1 MMAILVE
8 KVLVCGGRNFDN
20 RKLLNTVLNRYL
32 ISHLIQGGARG
43 ADKLAGQWA
52 LERGISVTIYHAEW
66 DKYGKGAGFIRNFAM
81 LLEGRPDLV
90 IAFPGGKGTAHM
102 VKIAKKKKIPII
114 KVTEEMN
121 NG

>member
-1 MMAILVE
+1 MATLIG

-20 RKLLNTVLNRYL
+20 KKFLHHVLNQYL
-32 ISHLIQGGARG
+32 ISHLIQGGAKG
-43 ADKLAGQWA
+43 ADKLARQWA
-52 LERGISVTIYHAEW
+52 LERGISVTSYHADW

-114 KVTEEMN
+114 EVTEEMN